1 MRRVV
6 VTGMGIVSPLGVKL
20 DSVWSRLIGG
30 ESGIRS
36 VTTFD
41 TTDIPSKIAGIV
53 PRVDAAPEGYSEDE
67 CFDPDRYMDVRERR
81 RVSGF
86 IEYAIAAADDAI
98 VDSGWSATDEEE
110 RYRAGV
116 LVGSGIGGLDRIDT
130 TSSEMADR
138 GPRRVSPFFIPS
150 SLINLASGN
159 IAIRHGLKGPNHAV
173 VTACA
178 TGTHA
183 LGDATNLIIND
194 YADLMLAGA
203 TEAAICKIGMAGF
216 AAAKALSTGFN
227 NYPAEASRPWDE
239 KRDGFVMSE
248 GAGVLV
254 LEEYEHAKRRG
265 AKIYAEVVGYG
276 MTGDAYHITS
286 PAEDGN
292 GAFRSMSQ
300 ALSKSRLNPHDIG
313 YINAHGTSTQAG
325 DMVELSAVSR
335 LFDGCDGL
343 CMSSTKSSIGH
354 ALGAAGVLEAIFCVK
369 AIETG
374 LLPPTLNLHNQ
385 SVESFIDLLPLK
397 SKEKRVDYVMSNSFG
412 FGGTNAT
419 LIFGRV

>member
-227 NYPAEASRPWDE
+227 DYPAEASRPWDE

-300 ALSKSRLNPHDIG
+300 ALSKSDR
-313 YINAHGTSTQAG
+313 
-325 DMVELSAVSR
+325 
-335 LFDGCDGL
+335 
-343 CMSSTKSSIGH
+343 KS
-354 ALGAAGVLEAIFCVK
+354 VV
-369 AIETG
+369 
-374 LLPPTLNLHNQ
+374 
-385 SVESFIDLLPLK
+385 
-397 SKEKRVDYVMSNSFG
+397 
-412 FGGTNAT
+412 
-419 LIFGRV
+419 